1 MVSSRLRSPVSVL
14 RHLLLVMALAAV
26 WAGLAPAAQ
35 AEDDRIW
42 AALVLASNAPKPKPP
57 VRELVPFAGKIR
69 KFFGYNQVELIGSAS
84 KPMTGERER
93 WLVPSQNFSLNIKTK
108 QVLKDAYVVDILLYQ
123 DKRCLLKAEAKLAP
137 GSPLLIRGPLHARGQ
152 LIIALQVL

>member
-1 MVSSRLRSPVSVL
+1 MVSSRPRSPVSVL
-14 RHLLLVMALAAV
+14 RHLLLVMALAGV
-26 WAGLAPAAQ
+26 WAGMIPAAH
-35 AEDDRIW
+35 ADDHRIW
-42 AALVLASNAPKPKPP
+42 TALVLASNAPKPKPP

-84 KPMTGERER
+84 KPIKGEREL
-93 WLVPSQNFSLNIKTK
+93 WLVPSQNFWLNVKTK
-108 QVLKDAYVVDILLYQ
+108 QALKDAYVVDILLYQ
-123 DKRCLLKAEAKLAP
+123 DHRCLLKAEAKLAP